1 MKAKMTDYKGV
12 YFRSRLEARWCQ
24 FFEYLGVS
32 FEYEPKAK
40 QTSLGQ
46 YVPDFYFKS
55 LKTWVEIKGKRA
67 TKEEVK
73 KLKDVCIKTN
83 KSGLIIS
90 GYPDTYPNG
99 VEPHLANSS
108 CYFISKK
115 GSELHLPLD
124 FIFQPVS
131 KGRAMSLLAKCKA
144 SSIVDLN
151 FFELKRY
158 KELKPARA
166 KFYSNKDHIKN
177 DLKFLCEIFKVLEK
191 RLDNNQ

>member
-32 FEYEPKAK
+32 FEYEPEAK

-55 LKTWVEIKGKRA
+55 LRTWVEIKGKRA
-67 TKEEVK
+67 TKEEIK
-73 KLKDVCIKTN
+73 KIKDVCIKTN

-90 GYPDTYPNG
+90 GYPDAYPNG

-108 CYFISKK
+108 CYFISRK
-115 GSELHLPLD
+115 GNELFLPLD

-131 KGRAMSLLAKCKA
+131 KGRVMGLLAKCRA
-144 SSIVDLN
+144 SSIVGLN
-151 FFELKRY
+151 FFELERY

-177 DLKFLCEIFKVLEK
+177 DLKFLCEIFKILEK